1 MSKIFIMIDL
11 YSNPILV
18 VKIIL
23 FNAAQ
28 IFGTPNL
35 YTKNGLKLDF
45 SRTIKSIIKQS
56 FQPLL

>member
-35 YTKNGLKLDF
+35 
-45 SRTIKSIIKQS
+45 
-56 FQPLL
+56 